1 MKKFTF
7 KMTIVL
13 ELPDDFELA
22 EVSTDGHEALKRGS
36 CYYCPQEVWMQR
48 HHYLGSSVEGPPR
61 VVWEAVDDDTANDF
75 NNACTYNGLEISP
88 DDTA

>member
-22 EVSTDGHEALKRGS
+22 KVPNEGISVLKRGS
-36 CYYCPQEVWMQR
+36 CYYYPEEVWMQR
-48 HHYLGSSVEGPPR
+48 HHYLGPSIEGPPD
-61 VVWEAVDDDTANDF
+61 VVWESVDDKTANDF
-75 NNACTYNGLEISP
+75 NNAIAFDGLEIELG
-88 DDTA
+88 DTA